1 MCIRDSFPGSHSTL
15 DIIKTTRT
23 TGEIVVAVEPT
34 SNSTDQAAGIVFF
47 DQSKRVTSITVTNF
61 APGSPASGLQTT
73 AFEIFGIP
81 LCDTDKDG
89 IANHLDLDSD
99 RDGCYDSFE
108 AGVIGATADGSATD
122 SLTAGPF
129 GANGFADVLETSED
143 GVYTGTYDYSIAINS
158 LQNQCLDNDMDGVPD
173 YADLDD
179 DNDGILDSLECP
191 FNPIDFI
198 DVLANPFGS
207 FSNFGSSTTTVVGG
221 GLIGQTLSLI
231 HI

>member
-1 MCIRDSFPGSHSTL
+1 M
-15 DIIKTTRT
+15 
-23 TGEIVVAVEPT
+23 
-34 SNSTDQAAGIVFF
+34 
-47 DQSKRVTSITVTNF
+47 
-61 APGSPASGLQTT
+61 
-73 AFEIFGIP
+73 
-81 LCDTDKDG
+81 CDTDKDG

-108 AGVIGATADGSATD
+108 AGVIGATADGSVTD

-221 GLIGQTLSLI
+221 GLIGPVCYTHLTLPTTPYV
-231 HI
+231 